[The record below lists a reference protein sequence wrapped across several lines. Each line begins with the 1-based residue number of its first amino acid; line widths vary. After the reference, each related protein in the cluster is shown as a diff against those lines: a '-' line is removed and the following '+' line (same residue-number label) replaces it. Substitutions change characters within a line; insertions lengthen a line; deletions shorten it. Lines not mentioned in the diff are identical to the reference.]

1 MESDR
6 DKNRELA
13 LTLLKERD
21 DFYRQNHRL
30 REEVEKLQSSSPIST
45 LQSTIEK
52 QATIIREKDKEITEK
67 GKEITSLKQR
77 LEWLERKIWG
87 KSSEKFIAAD
97 PAQRRIDFE
106 GMEMLPEEK
115 EQAASAQEEIKEYK
129 VVKVKTATSKDKGK
143 PIRQALP
150 AGLERREEHIY
161 PENIDINSGE
171 WVELSPEITEILE
184 HSPARFY
191 VRRIVRHVYA
201 IKDKQATIEK
211 QVLSP
216 ALPDLPIAKSYA
228 GSSLL
233 AELMINKY
241 VNHLP
246 FYRQIEMF
254 KQLGINIPS
263 STINDWFK
271 ETADLLRPLYYRLRE
286 KVLSTD
292 YIQVDETTIPVV
304 NNEKNKAVKGYL
316 WMVRSV
322 MENTVFFHYDQG
334 SRAQKVV
341 VELLKDYQGALQTD
355 GYEAYAIYENK
366 QGVLPI
372 GCWAHARRKFEEALK
387 EDKHRAEYALGQIGL
402 LYDVEHMADDKN
414 LSFDQRAKL
423 RSRLSYPIMRAFEKW
438 ILREYPKVLPKGRI
452 GKALHYTYTIYHRLS
467 RYHLDG
473 RYRIDNN
480 LGENAIRP
488 IALGRKNYLF
498 CGNHSAAEDAAVI
511 YSLLGCCKAGNVNF
525 RNWLV
530 YVLENI
536 HSYDEDY
543 SKDLAEL
550 LPGQWKGNLT
560 KRSENLSKVSECL
573 IES

>member
-1 MESDR
+1 MESGK

-13 LTLLKERD
+13 LALLKKCD
-21 DFYRQNHRL
+21 DYYRENYQL
-30 REEVEKLQSSSPIST
+30 REELKELQSSSTVST
-45 LQSTIEK
+45 LQSRIEK
-52 QATIIREKDKEITEK
+52 QENIIKEQKDEIS
-67 GKEITSLKQR
+67 SLQQR
-77 LEWLERKIWG
+77 MEWLERKVWG
-87 KSSEKFIAAD
+87 KSSEKFIAPD

-115 EQAASAQEEIKEYK
+115 EQAASAEEELREYK
-129 VVKVKTATSKDKGK
+129 VKVIAVTNKEKGK

-150 AGLERREEHIY
+150 ANLERREEHIY
-161 PENIDINSGE
+161 PENIDIESGE

-184 HSPARFY
+184 HTPARFY
-191 VRRIVRHVYA
+191 VRRIIRHVYA
-201 IKDKQATIEK
+201 IKDKSVEIEK
-211 QVLSP
+211 QVLIPPMPS
-216 ALPDLPIAKSYA
+216 LPIAKSYA

-241 VNHLP
+241 VHHLP

-254 KQLGINIPS
+254 KQLGVSIPS

-292 YIQVDETTIPVV
+292 YLQVDETTIPVV
-304 NNEKNKAVKGYL
+304 DNEKERAVKGYL
-316 WMVRSV
+316 WMIRSV
-322 MENTVFFHYDQG
+322 MENTVFFHYDNG

-341 VELLKDYQGALQTD
+341 LELLKDYKGALQTD
-355 GYEAYAIYENK
+355 GYEVYAIYENK
-366 QGVLPI
+366 QGVLPL

-387 EDKHRAEYALGQIGL
+387 EDKARSEYALGQIGL
-402 LYDVEHMADDKN
+402 LYDVERMADAEN
-414 LSFDQRAKL
+414 MSYDQRAEL
-423 RSRLSYPIMRAFEKW
+423 RSRLSYPLMCAFEKW
-438 ILREYPKVLPKGRI
+438 IVREYSHVLPKGRI
-452 GKALHYTYTIYHRLS
+452 GKALRYTYNIYHRLS

-488 IALGRKNYLF
+488 VALGRKNYLF

-511 YSLLGCCKAGNVNF
+511 YSLLGCCKLQEVNF
-525 RNWLV
+525 RDWLV
-530 YVLENI
+530 YVLDNI

-550 LPGQWKGNLT
+550 LPGEWKNNLT
-560 KRSENLSKVSECL
+560 KISENLSQLSECL
-573 IES
+573 IDM

>member
-1 MESDR
+1 MQSET

-13 LTLLKERD
+13 LALLQERD
-21 DFYRQNHRL
+21 EFYRQNYQL
-30 REEVEKLQSSSPIST
+30 REEVKKLQSAT
-45 LQSTIEK
+45 TFATQQSTIEK
-52 QATIIREKDKEITEK
+52 QKIIIKEQAN
-67 GKEITSLKQR
+67 EIVSLKQR
-77 LEWLERKIWG
+77 LEWLERKVWG
-87 KSSEKFIAAD
+87 KSSEKFIAEN

-106 GMEMLPEEK
+106 GMDILPEEK
-115 EQAASAQEEIKEYK
+115 EQAASAEEEIKEYK
-129 VVKVKTATSKDKGK
+129 VEIKTVTKKEKGK
-143 PIRQALP
+143 PIRQSLP
-150 AGLERREEHIY
+150 AELERREEHIY
-161 PENIDINSGE
+161 PENIDIQSGG
-171 WVELSPEITEILE
+171 WVELTPEITEKLE
-184 HSPARFY
+184 HTPARFY
-191 VRRIVRHVYA
+191 VRRIIRHIYA
-201 IKDKQATIEK
+201 IKDKSVEIEK

-216 ALPDLPIAKSYA
+216 TLPAQTLAKSYA
-228 GSSLL
+228 GSSVL

-241 VNHLP
+241 VHHLP

-254 KQLGINIPS
+254 KQLGMAIPS

-304 NNEKNKAVKGYL
+304 DNEKARAVKGYL

-322 MENTVFFHYDQG
+322 MKNMVFFHYDNG

-341 VELLKDYQGALQTD
+341 LELLKDYKGALQTD

-366 QGVLPI
+366 QGVLPL

-387 EDKHRAEYALGQIGL
+387 EDKVRAEYALGQIGL
-402 LYDVEHMADDKN
+402 LYDVEQMADERN
-414 LSFDQRAKL
+414 LSFEQRAAL
-423 RSRLSYPIMRAFEKW
+423 RSRLSYPLMCAFEKW
-438 ILREYPKVLPKGRI
+438 IVREYPYVLPKGRI
-452 GKALHYTYTIYHRLS
+452 GKALSYTYHIYHRLS

-511 YSLLGCCKAGNVNF
+511 YSLLGCCKAQEVNF
-525 RNWLV
+525 RNWLI
-530 YVLENI
+530 YVLDNI

-550 LPGQWKGNLT
+550 LPGQWKNNLT
-560 KRSENLSKVSECL
+560 KVSENLSEVSECF
-573 IES
+573 IDN